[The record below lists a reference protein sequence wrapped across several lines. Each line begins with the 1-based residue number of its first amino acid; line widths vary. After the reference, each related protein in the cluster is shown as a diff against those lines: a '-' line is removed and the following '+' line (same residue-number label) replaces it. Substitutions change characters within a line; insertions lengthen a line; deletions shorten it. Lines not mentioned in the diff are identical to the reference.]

1 MDELF
6 AIAAAVVVAP
16 IALLVGVLVFGARK
30 VACPGCN
37 QRALRVV
44 GLRRTFAAGESSLER
59 LYRCTACNEDF
70 MRLDKG
76 PFVPKRDWDAAG
88 PAARAKLPAAR
99 LVDR

>member
-16 IALLVGVLVFGARK
+16 IALLVGALVFGARK
-30 VACPGCN
+30 VVCPGCN

-44 GLRRTFAAGESSLER
+44 GLRRMFVAGESSIER
-59 LYRCTACNEDF
+59 MYRCSACNQDF

-76 PFVPKRDWDAAG
+76 PLVPKRDWDAAG
-88 PAARAKLPAAR
+88 AAARAKLPPAR